1 MPARGNLPHEVT
13 VADYEAAGLYDP
25 GAPNAA
31 ERLAL
36 LEWLTARGVTIE
48 QMRRSTRPGGTLTG
62 LAGDL
67 VINPD
72 AHLRLEELAARAGIT
87 VEQVEAIR
95 RSAGLAPVDP
105 EDPRFADR
113 DVESFA
119 AFAVGTRLFGEQA
132 TRHFQRV
139 MGSSLARIAEAVVSM
154 FLVNVEGPLREAHG
168 SELELAKANL
178 RATEAAEVVPAVLQS
193 VFRAHLEESIRRSRL
208 AREGRSTDTVRLA
221 IGFVDLV
228 GFTTLSRRMEPRE
241 LADMVERF
249 ESTAHEV
256 ATAKGGRI
264 VKLIGDEV
272 MFVALD
278 AAAACDIALTLV
290 ERFAGDSAVTPRG
303 GLAHGELL
311 NRGGDYY
318 GPVVNLAA
326 RLAELAV
333 PNELLVTREVAARAR
348 AGHLRFEPAGKRLPK
363 GFDEPVALLA
373 LERP

>member
-1 MPARGNLPHEVT
+1 VKPS
-13 VADYEAAGLYDP
+13 DYQAAGLYDP

-31 ERLAL
+31 ERLEL
-36 LEWLTARGVTIE
+36 LEWLSARGVTIE
-48 QMRRSTRPGGTLTG
+48 QMKRSRLPGGTLTG
-62 LAGDL
+62 LAADL
-67 VINPD
+67 TINPG
-72 AHLRLEELAARAGIT
+72 AHLKLAELADRAGLT

-95 RSAGLAPVDP
+95 RSAGLASVDP

-119 AFAVGTRLFGEQA
+119 AFAVGTQLFGEQA
-132 TRHFQRV
+132 TRHFGRV
-139 MGSSLARIAEAVVSM
+139 MGFSLARIAEAVVSM
-154 FLVNVEGPLREAHG
+154 FLVNVEGPLLKAHG
-168 SELELAKANL
+168 TELELAQANL
-178 RATEAAEVVPAVLQS
+178 RATEAADVVPAVLQS
-193 VFRAHLEESIRRSRL
+193 VFRAHLEEAIRRSRL
-208 AREGRSTDTVRLA
+208 AREGRSIDTVRMA
-221 IGFVDLV
+221 VGFVDLV

-256 ATAKGGRI
+256 ATAKDGRI

-272 MFVALD
+272 MFVAVD

-290 ERFAGDSAVTPRG
+290 ERFAGDPTVTPRG

-333 PNELLVTREVAARAR
+333 PNELLVTPEVAARAR
-348 AGHLRFEPAGKRLPK
+348 ADHLRFEPAGKRLPK
-363 GFDEPVALLA
+363 GFDEPVTLLA